1 MKKVIDASPELKK
14 EVEKT
19 PTLLTDFIDASG
31 GWINSSHPRGLHL
44 EESELRYLGYCVCDG
59 DMFALHYDG
68 QIIICKGHL
77 NDGVI

>member
-1 MKKVIDASPELKK
+1 MKVVIDASPLAKK
-14 EVEKT
+14 NTEIK
-19 PTLLTDFIDASG
+19 PTVITDFIDSRG
-31 GWINSSHPRGLHL
+31 EWINSADPYGLIKD
-44 EESELRYLGYCVCDG
+44 ESELRYLGNCSFDG